1 MCYNNIMEKIYDVLI
16 IGGGVGGM
24 SAAIYAKRN
33 GKSVLIVEKSALG
46 GQVASLQKIENFPSQ
61 KQIDGFSLSQMF
73 ASQVKNLGIE
83 VCFDDIQKVNFDGEN
98 KQIFGKKST
107 YLAKNVVI
115 ACGLKSVELDA
126 MDEKFLGN
134 GVSFCAVCDA
144 NFFKGQT
151 VCVAS
156 KNGSGLGEARVLSAV
171 CKNVILFDSGDLSV
185 FEKNNKISNLQV
197 FSCSKITKILGENV
211 VDGVEVDVD
220 GKVKKFDVKAVFV
233 ALGKLPNTKLFEGQ
247 LDLDEKGFIKTDE
260 NMRTS
265 KNGVFAVGDVRNGVL
280 KQIVTACA
288 DGSIAGA
295 NV

>member
-83 VCFDDIQKVNFDGEN
+83 VCFDDIQKVNFDGEI

-211 VDGVEVDVD
+211 VDGVEVDVN
-220 GKVKKFDVKAVFV
+220 GKVQKFDVKAVFV
-233 ALGKLPNTKLFEGQ
+233 ALGKLPNAKLFEGQ

>member
-83 VCFDDIQKVNFDGEN
+83 VCFDDIQKVNFDGEI

-107 YLAKNVVI
+107 FLAKNVVI

-144 NFFKGQT
+144 NFFKGQI

-156 KNGSGLGEARVLSAV
+156 KNGSGLGEVRVLSAV

-220 GKVKKFDVKAVFV
+220 GKVQKFDVKAVFV

>member
-83 VCFDDIQKVNFDGEN
+83 VCFDDIQKVNFDGEI

-144 NFFKGQT
+144 NFFKGQI

-220 GKVKKFDVKAVFV
+220 GKVQKFDVKAVFV

>member
-83 VCFDDIQKVNFDGEN
+83 VYFDDIQKVNFDGEI

-220 GKVKKFDVKAVFV
+220 GKVQKFDVKAVFV

-295 NV
+295 NI

>member
-1 MCYNNIMEKIYDVLI
+1 MEKIYDVLI

-83 VCFDDIQKVNFDGEN
+83 VYFDDIQKVNFDGEI

-220 GKVKKFDVKAVFV
+220 GKVQKFDVKAVFV

-295 NV
+295 NI

>member
-83 VCFDDIQKVNFDGEN
+83 VYFDDIQKVNFDGEI

-126 MDEKFLGN
+126 MDKKFLGN

-220 GKVKKFDVKAVFV
+220 GKVQKFDVKAVFV

-295 NV
+295 NI